1 MFDHNEIEKYRI
13 EEVPLDRDLFLM
25 DEKWMT
31 DYERAL
37 LKGLAGG
44 EWENVG
50 YISYAAVRRAAAE
63 GLELSWYPNVHN
75 RFHEMRIYL
84 PRAHFIACVGC
95 RNYDEKPHIF
105 VKSDWLLDIH
115 LRTNSVFAMVDA
127 IGVKDAL
134 AAGSI
139 SATKLDGLRD
149 RIDEIAAR
157 YSNIAFVSFAD
168 SLLIKTN
175 WTVGSW
181 DSEVE
186 YTYEPERIISV
197 LPEIASAY
205 EASLGLRI
213 YAVVTQ
219 GRNEFYRDELMHV
232 SGAGNH
238 ISLNS
243 LGLPFAQL
251 QAIERAARSAIKV
264 GDHGPA
270 ELYMDDHFFHS
281 LKWRYGFDKH
291 KEPIYPYLAPM
302 TAHPCEYVLS
312 SFRRVIDNLQ
322 P

>member
-181 DSEVE
+181 N
-186 YTYEPERIISV
+186 
-197 LPEIASAY
+197 
-205 EASLGLRI
+205 LR
-213 YAVVTQ
+213 
-219 GRNEFYRDELMHV
+219 GRVHL
-232 SGAGNH
+232 
-238 ISLNS
+238 
-243 LGLPFAQL
+243 
-251 QAIERAARSAIKV
+251 
-264 GDHGPA
+264 
-270 ELYMDDHFFHS
+270 
-281 LKWRYGFDKH
+281 
-291 KEPIYPYLAPM
+291 
-302 TAHPCEYVLS
+302 
-312 SFRRVIDNLQ
+312 
-322 P
+322 